1 MLNYLVQLQG
11 STPVQNTQ
19 TMQLDAGQVIAL
31 VQPLLKP
38 FEESLTI
45 LKEYK
50 GQQEQSALRK
60 QVQQAEMADSIR
72 AEQQRLEDFVMTD
85 EEKAQ
90 IAHLKKI
97 VARLDGRYLKV
108 KAFFANIG
116 WAVTMI
122 IGVTTVSA
130 LGGGTPI
137 LYGIYKACESM
148 VKSMAKSQCKK

>member
-1 MLNYLVQLQG
+1 MLNCLVQLQG

-72 AEQQRLEDFVMTD
+72 KLQEQVEDQ
-85 EEKAQ
+85 AQ
-90 IAHLKKI
+90 LIEALQQQVRVFLTTHHFDLHPTGC
-97 VARLDGRYLKV
+97 RH
-108 KAFFANIG
+108 
-116 WAVTMI
+116 
-122 IGVTTVSA
+122 GVGSEVGVFRDDT
-130 LGGGTPI
+130 
-137 LYGIYKACESM
+137 
-148 VKSMAKSQCKK
+148 CKCQSI